1 MQQMNANSC
10 RKATVQPSQDVEFR
24 ALISGMTCACA
35 QTGAHADA
43 PLAQALFHQV
53 EEMSQP
59 LTLAAHT
66 LGVAAGD
73 AAYLL
78 AGLREDLAKDFVRA
92 MLAERPAGETTRQK
106 DIDDE

>member
-1 MQQMNANSC
+1 MQHLNANARC
-10 RKATVQPSQDVEFR
+10 IATDQPLQDAEFR

-35 QTGAHADA
+35 KTSAHADA

-53 EEMSQP
+53 EEMRQP
-59 LTLAAHT
+59 LALAARR
-66 LGVAAGD
+66 LGVKDGD